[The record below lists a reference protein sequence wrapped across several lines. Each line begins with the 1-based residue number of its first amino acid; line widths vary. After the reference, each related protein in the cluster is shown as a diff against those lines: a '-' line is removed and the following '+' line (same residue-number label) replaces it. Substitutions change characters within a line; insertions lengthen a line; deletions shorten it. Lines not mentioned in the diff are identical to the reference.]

1 MVGQCL
7 IAGIWMEI
15 LRNKY
20 YYRGSAFGKALSLV
34 VLLMHS
40 GWSSADRHCSEGLGL
55 IVVSLDEIELVEH
68 SMQGCEVVSL
78 QLSVW
83 LSAIVSDFEVCG
95 CFNASESLGH
105 VRVDKGSSCLADIG
119 FRKKYL
125 LEAQELAKSECE
137 Y

>member
-1 MVGQCL
+1 
-7 IAGIWMEI
+7 
-15 LRNKY
+15 
-20 YYRGSAFGKALSLV
+20 
-34 VLLMHS
+34 
-40 GWSSADRHCSEGLGL
+40 
-55 IVVSLDEIELVEH
+55 
-68 SMQGCEVVSL
+68 L